1 MPLTRK
7 NCEFSS
13 KVRQGIDQYSFPEQG
28 SCSLFMFEAFTFAGE
43 ASEHQTA
50 LSNGN
55 SEVFERARERKD
67 KYI

>member
-1 MPLTRK
+1 
-7 NCEFSS
+7 
-13 KVRQGIDQYSFPEQG
+13 
-28 SCSLFMFEAFTFAGE
+28 MFEAFTFAGE

-67 KYI
+67 KYIWKLFRNYIQHENPRYFHNKQLSVKMI